1 MNIPSRAGRTLFLS
15 ICLILLCGISSAC
28 AVLED
33 ILGVRETEVPYYRP
47 PTANVTMS
55 FMLTPAPGDVS
66 AQPSP
71 TPLLT
76 STPDCTN
83 NLTFVEDQTIPDG
96 AQVQP
101 GESLDKRWLVENSG
115 TCNWDGSYRLKRI
128 AGAEMGLSPEQALY
142 PARGGT
148 QVSIRLVFTA
158 PEQPDI
164 YRSAWQAFSPSGMPF
179 GDPIFIEV
187 QVVPPSGA
195 P

>member
-1 MNIPSRAGRTLFLS
+1 MNIPSHARRTLVWS
-15 ICLILLCGISSAC
+15 ICLILLCGLSSAC
-28 AVLED
+28 AGLED
-33 ILGVRETEVPYYRP
+33 ILGVRETEAPYYRP

-55 FMLTPAPGDVS
+55 FRLTPSPAGVS

-71 TPLLT
+71 APLLT

-83 NLTFVEDQTIPDG
+83 NLTFIEDQTIPDG
-96 AQVQP
+96 TQVQP

-115 TCNWDGSYRLKRI
+115 TCNWDASYRLKRI

-164 YRSAWQAFSPSGMPF
+164 YRSAWQAFSPSGEPF
-179 GDPIFIEV
+179 GDPVFIEV